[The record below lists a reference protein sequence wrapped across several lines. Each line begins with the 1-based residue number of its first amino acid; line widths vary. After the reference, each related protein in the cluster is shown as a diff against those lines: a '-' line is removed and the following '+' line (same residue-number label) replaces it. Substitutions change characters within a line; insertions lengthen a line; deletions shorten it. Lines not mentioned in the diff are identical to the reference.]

1 MFPRLR
7 IPNPLKLLPVTSKI
21 NYDRLPGHD
30 AANGSP
36 YSSISLKKI
45 RWRSPSPGSERFPMF
60 VKMSL
65 SRLIVFAITL
75 IMCVGLIAVGGYRG
89 HQRFKKQKEAPKSSY
104 PWEAFTVYVY
114 HFLKALPLANLFI
127 CTDSKATTMEW
138 AHSYRRH
145 SGLRSRSSSDR
156 TLLSRRHRR

>member
-7 IPNPLKLLPVTSKI
+7 IPNPLKLLPVTTNIS
-21 NYDRLPGHD
+21 YDRLPGHD

-60 VKMSL
+60 LKMSL
-65 SRLIVFAITL
+65 SRLIMFVVTL

-89 HQRFKKQKEAPKSSY
+89 HQRFKKQKEVPKSSY
-104 PWEAFTVYVY
+104 PWENFTVYV
-114 HFLKALPLANLFI
+114 APLLYF
-127 CTDSKATTMEW
+127 
-138 AHSYRRH
+138 
-145 SGLRSRSSSDR
+145 SS
-156 TLLSRRHRR
+156 HC